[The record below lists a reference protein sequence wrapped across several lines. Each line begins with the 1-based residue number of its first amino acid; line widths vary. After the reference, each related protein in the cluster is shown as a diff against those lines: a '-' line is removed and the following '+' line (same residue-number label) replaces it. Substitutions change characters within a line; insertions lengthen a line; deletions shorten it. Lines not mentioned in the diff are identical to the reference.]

1 MEQYV
6 FQGIGFAVHLV
17 AAVVWIGGLASL
29 VVGLRP
35 ALNRAIVA
43 VDERDRV
50 WAAIHR
56 RFVLVASLAAAILLA
71 SGFMMMTADPH
82 FKGFG
87 DYSNAWSKLLVVKH
101 GLFVLMLLVLLALR
115 KPRDAKAERD
125 LVDISLMLGI
135 AVLVVTGLLTAIE

>member
-6 FQGIGFAVHLV
+6 FQGIGFAVHLL

-56 RFVLVASLAAAILLA
+56 RFVLVAALAAAILFA

-82 FKGFG
+82 FLGFG
-87 DYSNAWSKLLVVKH
+87 NYGNAWSKLLVVKH
-101 GLFVLMLLVLLALR
+101 VLFVLMLGVLFALR
-115 KPRDAKAERD
+115 KPRDPKAERD
-125 LVDISLMLGI
+125 LVDISLMLGL